1 MALKEIFAVYGALRD
16 GNQDNTEAA
25 IVTDA
30 LQRRINQSPNGNG
43 VVTINN
49 DNMEGDPAAGVR
61 KHFAAIVEV
70 DGVERPFA
78 CEENQTID
86 FS

>member
-1 MALKEIFAVYGALRD
+1 MALNVIFAVYGALRD

-25 IVTDA
+25 DVTVA
-30 LQRRINQSPNGNG
+30 LQTALNNSPNKNG

-49 DNMEGDPAAGVR
+49 AAMGGDPAVGVQ
-61 KHFAAIVEV
+61 KHFGAIVEV
-70 DGVERPFA
+70 DGVRRPFA
-78 CEENQTID
+78 CLENQTID

>member
-1 MALKEIFAVYGALRD
+1 MALNVKFAVYGALRD

-25 IVTDA
+25 IVTTA
-30 LQRRINQSPNGNG
+30 LQQQINASPNGNG

-49 DNMEGDPAAGVR
+49 ETMGLDPAPHVR

-70 DGVERPFA
+70 DGTDRPFA
-78 CEENQTID
+78 CEERQTID

>member
-1 MALKEIFAVYGALRD
+1 MALNVIFAVYGALRD

-25 IVTDA
+25 IVTTA
-30 LQRRINQSPNGNG
+30 LQQRINENPNGNE
-43 VVTINN
+43 VVRI
-49 DNMEGDPAAGVR
+49 DNGTMDGDPANGVR

-70 DGVERPFA
+70 DGVQRPFA

>member
-1 MALKEIFAVYGALRD
+1 MALNVIFAVYGALRG

-25 IVTDA
+25 IVTTA
-30 LQRRINQSPNGNG
+30 LQQRINASPNGNG

-49 DNMEGDPAAGVR
+49 ENMGGDPAPRVR

-70 DGVERPFA
+70 DGVQRPFA
-78 CEENQTID
+78 CEERQTID

>member
-1 MALKEIFAVYGALRD
+1 MPLRVTFAVYGALRG

-25 IVTDA
+25 IVTNA
-30 LQRRINQSPNGNG
+30 LQEAINNSPNGNG

-49 DNMEGDPAAGVR
+49 TNMGGDPARGVE
-61 KHFAAIVEV
+61 KHFGAIVEV
-70 DGVERPFA
+70 DGVLRPFA
-78 CEENQTID
+78 CLENQTID

>member
-1 MALKEIFAVYGALRD
+1 MALNVIFAVYGALRG

-25 IVTDA
+25 IVTRA
-30 LQRRINQSPNGNG
+30 LQARIDDSPNGNG
-43 VVTINN
+43 VVKI
-49 DNMEGDPAAGVR
+49 DNANMGVDPAKGVR

-70 DGVERPFA
+70 DGRQRPFA
-78 CEENQTID
+78 CGEGQTID

>member
-1 MALKEIFAVYGALRD
+1 MPLKVIFAVYGALRG

-25 IVTDA
+25 IVTTA
-30 LQRRINQSPNGNG
+30 LQRRIDESPNGNG
-43 VVTINN
+43 VVRI
-49 DNMEGDPAAGVR
+49 DDKNMEEDPAKGVV

-70 DGVERPFA
+70 DGVQRPFA
-78 CEENQTID
+78 CGQNQTID

>member
-1 MALKEIFAVYGALRD
+1 MALNVIFAVYGALRD

-25 IVTDA
+25 IVTTA
-30 LQRRINQSPNGNG
+30 LQRRINESPNGNG

-49 DNMEGDPAAGVR
+49 QNMEVDPAQGVR

-70 DGVERPFA
+70 DGVQRPFA
-78 CEENQTID
+78 CEERQTID